1 MKKTTYS
8 FYDVAQKLYDIDPTK
23 IENASDHF
31 LDFKDGKKKQYRR
44 LHEKTGIP
52 KYAHRNE
59 LWEKSFTKD
68 KYIET
73 LFTLYAFSEPFFK
86 KLRLF
91 KEPSFE
97 DIQSITAKCYDFLTN
112 HMSDTLSIEEI
123 EWHHELFILRS
134 ALHETEFYNNLRS
147 IFSEYPEITEDMINW
162 FNPKPQKADLYR
174 LKQMNRATSQAH
186 SFEEV
191 SNILEEFSTPYNE
204 KSQVSYIGLCR
215 DHDRLFL
222 LRKYYE
228 AAIELYTTH
237 SATEPDFEKQLL
249 ALNEKYR
256 YIISTF
262 LEIRN
267 AEVDDIIHE
276 EFYNSSINVHSD
288 EFTDITQGRIASE
301 IMSDEDTFQEALQ
314 EYWDREHRIN
324 NPITLTEEE
333 IRETEEALNNFFK
346 HRNE

>member
-8 FYDVAQKLYDIDPTK
+8 FYDVAKKLYAIDPAA
-23 IENASDHF
+23 ASYT
-31 LDFKDGKKKQYRR
+31 LEGYKNWKQKQYHRF
-44 LHEKTGIP
+44 HKTTGIP
-52 KYAHRNE
+52 KYAHKNDNGDTC
-59 LWEKSFTKD
+59 FTKD
-68 KYIET
+68 KFIET
-73 LFTLYAFSEPFFK
+73 AFYIFTFSDPFFK
-86 KLRLF
+86 KRRLF
-91 KEPSFE
+91 NDSNLE
-97 DIQSITAKCYDFLTN
+97 DIQEVTNLYREFLLKY
-112 HMSDTLSIEEI
+112 MSDILSIEEI

-162 FNPKPQKADLYR
+162 FNPKPQKANLNR
-174 LKQMNRATSQAH
+174 LKKMNKATSQAH

-191 SNILEEFSTPYNE
+191 SSILEEFSTPNDE
-204 KSQVSYIGLCR
+204 RSQVSYIGLCR
-215 DHDRLFL
+215 DQDRLFL

-228 AAIELYTTH
+228 AAIELYESH
-237 SATEPDFEKQLL
+237 SAAEPGFEKQLL

-256 YIISTF
+256 YIISKF

-276 EFYNSSINVHSD
+276 EFYNSSFNVYSD
-288 EFTDITQGRIASE
+288 EFDDITQGRIASE

-314 EYWDREHRIN
+314 EYLDREHRIN

-333 IRETEEALNNFFK
+333 IRETEEVLNNFFK
-346 HRNE
+346 HRNK